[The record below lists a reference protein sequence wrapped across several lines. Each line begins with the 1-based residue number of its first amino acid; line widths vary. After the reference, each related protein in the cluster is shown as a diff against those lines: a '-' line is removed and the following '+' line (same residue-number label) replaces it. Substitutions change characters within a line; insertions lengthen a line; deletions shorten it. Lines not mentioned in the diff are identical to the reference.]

1 MRWWLL
7 GLVLACAGFALA
19 VQQQWVA
26 LPGRWNPWAP
36 LDVRDEPNLLTR
48 YKLWRLRDDV
58 QLCRLALQTSGL
70 KAQPMADSEPVAGC
84 PLQHVWRVQAA
95 EVKLS
100 SSFLASCPLAV
111 SFALFERH
119 SLQPA
124 AREIYGQPVTGVE
137 HLGSFACRN
146 IYGRADARRSQ
157 HATANALDIAA
168 FRLADGRRIV
178 VAKDWSGEGDAARF
192 LRAVRDGACR
202 NFDGVLGP
210 DYNRAHHDHF
220 HLDLGGWQVCR

>member
-1 MRWWLL
+1 MRWWFL
-7 GLVLACAGFALA
+7 GVVLALAGFALA
-19 VQQQWVA
+19 VQQQWVK
-26 LPGRWNPWAP
+26 LPDRWNPWTP

-48 YKLWRLRDDV
+48 YKLWRLRDDAD
-58 QLCRLALQTSGL
+58 LCRLALQSSDL

-84 PLQHVWRVQAA
+84 PLHNVWRVQAA

-119 SLQPA
+119 SLQPV
-124 AREIYGQPVTGVE
+124 AREIYGQPVAGVE

-157 HATANALDIAA
+157 HASANALDIAA

-192 LRAVRDGACR
+192 LRAVRDSACS
-202 NFDGVLGP
+202 NFDVVLSP

-220 HLDLGGWQVCR
+220 HLDLGGWQICR

>member
-1 MRWWLL
+1 MRRWLL
-7 GLVLACAGFALA
+7 GFFFAVGGLALA
-19 VQQQWVA
+19 VQQQWA
-26 LPGRWNPWAP
+26 KLPDRWNPWAP
-36 LDVRDEPNLLTR
+36 LDVRDEPNLLTG

-58 QLCRLALQTSGL
+58 DLCRLALQSSDL
-70 KAQPMADSEPVAGC
+70 KVQPMADGEPVAGC
-84 PLQHVWRVQAA
+84 PLRNVWRVQAA
-95 EVKLS
+95 GVKLS

-124 AREIYGQPVTGVE
+124 ARETYGQPVAGVE

-146 IYGRADARRSQ
+146 IYGRTDARRSQ
-157 HATANALDIAA
+157 HAAANALDIAA

-178 VAKDWSGEGDAARF
+178 VAKNWRGEDEAARF
-192 LRAVRDGACR
+192 LRAVRDGACG

-220 HLDLGGWQVCR
+220 HLDLGGWQICR

>member
-7 GLVLACAGFALA
+7 GLVLLVSGTGLA
-19 VQQQWVA
+19 IQQGWLQI
-26 LPGRWNPWAP
+26 PGRWNPWAP

-48 YKLWRLRDDV
+48 YKLWRLRDDA
-58 QLCRLALQTSGL
+58 QLCAQVLGNSDL
-70 KAQPMADSEPVAGC
+70 KVQRMADSEPAVGC
-84 PLQHVWRVQAA
+84 PLSNTWRVEAA
-95 EVKLS
+95 DVKLS

-124 AREIYGQPVTGVE
+124 AQAIYGERVIALE

-146 IYGRADARRSQ
+146 IYGRVDARRSQ

-168 FRLADGRRIV
+168 FRLADGQRIV
-178 VAKDWSGEGDAARF
+178 VARDWSGQGDAARF
-192 LRAVRDGACR
+192 LHAVRDGACR
-202 NFDGVLGP
+202 HFDGVLGP
-210 DYNRAHHDHF
+210 EYNRAHHDHF
-220 HLDLGGWQVCR
+220 HLDLGGWQICR

>member
-1 MRWWLL
+1 MRGWLL
-7 GLVLACAGFALA
+7 GFGLVIAGFALA
-19 VQQQWVA
+19 VQQQWLK
-26 LPGRWNPWAP
+26 LPDRWSPWAP
-36 LDVRDEPNLLTR
+36 LNVSDEPNLLTR
-48 YKLWRLRDDV
+48 YKLWRLRDDAE
-58 QLCRLALQTSGL
+58 LCRLALQSSDL

-84 PLQHVWRVQAA
+84 PLQNVWRVQAA

-111 SFALFERH
+111 SFALFERY

-124 AREIYGQPVTGVE
+124 ARSVYGQSVVGVE

-146 IYGRADARRSQ
+146 IYGRTEGRRSQ
-157 HATANALDIAA
+157 HASANALDIAA

-178 VAKDWSGEGDAARF
+178 VARDWNGEGDAARF
-192 LRAVRDGACR
+192 LRAVRDSACG

-220 HLDLGGWQVCR
+220 HFDLGGWQLCR

>member
-7 GLVLACAGFALA
+7 GFVVVCTGLALA
-19 VQQQWVA
+19 LQQRWIE
-26 LPGRWNPWAP
+26 LPIRWNPWAP
-36 LDVRDEPNLLTR
+36 LDVRDQPNLLTR
-48 YKLWRLRDDV
+48 YKLWRLRDDAD
-58 QLCRLALQTSGL
+58 LCQLALQSSDL
-70 KAQPMADSEPVAGC
+70 KAQAMADSEPVAGC
-84 PLQHVWRVQAA
+84 PLHNVWRVQAA
-95 EVKLS
+95 GVKLS

-111 SFALFERH
+111 SFSLFERH
-119 SLQPA
+119 SLQAA
-124 AREIYGQPVTGVE
+124 AREVYGQPVVAVE

-178 VAKDWSGEGDAARF
+178 VAKDWSGDGDAARF
-192 LRAVRDGACR
+192 LRSVRDRACG

-220 HLDLGGWQVCR
+220 HLDLGGWQICR

>member
-1 MRWWLL
+1 MRGWLL
-7 GLVLACAGFALA
+7 GFALALAGLALA
-19 VQQQWVA
+19 VQQQWLEV
-26 LPGRWNPWAP
+26 PGRWNPWAP

-48 YKLWRLRDDV
+48 YKLWRLHDNV
-58 QLCRLALQTSGL
+58 ELCRLALQSSDL
-70 KAQPMADSEPVAGC
+70 KVQPMADSEPAAGC
-84 PLQHVWRVQAA
+84 PLQNVWRVQAA

-124 AREIYGQPVTGVE
+124 AQAIYGQPVVGVE

-168 FRLADGRRIV
+168 LRLGDGRRIV
-178 VAKDWSGEGDAARF
+178 VAKDWNGQGDAARF
-192 LRAVRDGACR
+192 LRTVRDGACSH
-202 NFDGVLGP
+202 FDGVLGP

-220 HLDLGGWQVCR
+220 HLDLGGWQICR

>member
-1 MRWWLL
+1 MRRWLL
-7 GLVLACAGFALA
+7 GFFVVGAGLALA
-19 VQQQWVA
+19 LQQHWGT
-26 LPGRWNPWAP
+26 LPDRWNPWAP

-48 YKLWRLRDDV
+48 YKLWRLRDDPA
-58 QLCRLALQTSGL
+58 LCRLALQSSDL

-84 PLQHVWRVQAA
+84 PLHNVWRVQAA

-119 SLQPA
+119 GLQPV
-124 AREIYGQPVTGVE
+124 AREIYGQPVAAVE

-178 VAKDWSGEGDAARF
+178 VARDWSGDGDAARF
-192 LRAVRDGACR
+192 LRAVRDRACGH
-202 NFDGVLGP
+202 FDGVLGP

-220 HLDLGGWQVCR
+220 HLDLGGWQICR